1 MEQRTDQ
8 VVAPVAE
15 PQCDTAQMFESAV
28 DRFGWPVRGSRMIE
42 VGQDIGPTTLEGCPQ
57 APEFFE
63 LIRNRACQGVDESV
77 HELLTFPRWG
87 SIGGDRV
94 LIELPTHQQ
103 GSMIVGGE
111 DRVEA
116 VLLLAGKQTD
126 AGANRFA
133 DPVQVITRP
142 SSATVQLCL

>member
-1 MEQRTDQ
+1 
-8 VVAPVAE
+8 
-15 PQCDTAQMFESAV
+15 
-28 DRFGWPVRGSRMIE
+28 MIE

-57 APEFFE
+57 TPEFFE
-63 LIRNRACQGVDESV
+63 LIRNRSCQGVDESV
-77 HELLTFPRWG
+77 HELLTFARWG

-94 LIELPTHQQ
+94 LIELPAHQQ

-133 DPVQVITRP
+133 DPVQVIIRP